1 MEPGEPCPV
10 SMAHVLLHAI
20 HSCVFLRL
28 VFSVR
33 SAAFWQRCKQSGQ
46 WLIWKSPSG
55 IVGIRSQRVLS
66 DIELNRAKK
75 TNKIYWQTE
84 HRYDKLDHSKY
95 RFSVPIAR
103 FQYIFALQLF
113 VHLIWPRCTL
123 HTDGRRYSDFMAS
136 LSGVLP
142 IFIVLL
148 DCARCVECC
157 RHCSCVMS
165 PLTHARTDA
174 IEKLLR
180 YSNVKP
186 DFKYLVCC

>member
-1 MEPGEPCPV
+1 MFGAQRFGRGASNPV
-10 SMAHVLLHAI
+10 NGSFGSHRVASSAFV
-20 HSCVFLRL
+20 HSAYCQTLN
-28 VFSVR
+28 ST
-33 SAAFWQRCKQSGQ
+33 APKKKQ
-46 WLIWKSPSG
+46 
-55 IVGIRSQRVLS
+55 
-66 DIELNRAKK
+66 K